1 MVFELWNH
9 VSGNAVGEF
18 ETVEAAL
25 MVVRAELAAHGRGYV
40 AEWTLVVADD
50 DQTQPIAAGDALI
63 ALAGG
68 AHRADTPTLV

>member
-1 MVFELWNH
+1 MSFEIWNH

-25 MVVRAELAAHGRGYV
+25 AVVRAEMTAHGRAYV
-40 AEWTLVVADD
+40 EEWTLVVADD
-50 DQTQPIAAGDALI
+50 AETQPIAAGGALI

-68 AHRADTPTLV
+68 AQAAGALPA

>member
-1 MVFELWNH
+1 MIFELWNH

-25 MVVRAELAAHGRGYV
+25 AAVRAELAAHGREYI
-40 AEWTLVVADD
+40 AEWTLAVADGTD
-50 DQTQPIAAGDALI
+50 TQTIAAGEVLT

-68 AHRADTPTLV
+68 AQDLNAISA